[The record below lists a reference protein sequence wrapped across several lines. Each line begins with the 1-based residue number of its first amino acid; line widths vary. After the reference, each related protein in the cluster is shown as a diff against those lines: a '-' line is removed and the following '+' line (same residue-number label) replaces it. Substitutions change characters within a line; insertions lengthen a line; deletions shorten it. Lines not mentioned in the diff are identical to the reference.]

1 MTDRFR
7 MDLDD
12 EELKATKRL
21 NQSEEYIDKNKIKAL
36 KNFYIENCKNKNIDL
51 IPLKNVID
59 NLNILLG
66 GQEYGK
72 KKN

>member
-1 MTDRFR
+1 

-12 EELKATKRL
+12 EELKATRELSNFEKKEGYV
-21 NQSEEYIDKNKIKAL
+21 SKEKIKEL
-36 KNFYIENCKNKNIDL
+36 KNFYIELCKKNEVDL

-66 GQEYGK
+66 G
-72 KKN
+72 

>member
-1 MTDRFR
+1 

-12 EELKATKRL
+12 EELKATRELSNFEKEKYV
-21 NQSEEYIDKNKIKAL
+21 SKEKIKEL
-36 KNFYIENCKNKNIDL
+36 KNFYIELCKKNEVDL

-66 GQEYGK
+66 G
-72 KKN
+72 

>member
-1 MTDRFR
+1 

-12 EELKATKRL
+12 EELKATRELSNFEKKEGYV
-21 NQSEEYIDKNKIKAL
+21 SKEKIREL
-36 KNFYIENCKNKNIDL
+36 KNFYIKSYEETSVDV

-66 GQEYGK
+66 G
-72 KKN
+72 

>member
-12 EELKATKRL
+12 EELKATRELSNFEKK
-21 NQSEEYIDKNKIKAL
+21 EEYVSKEKIREL
-36 KNFYIENCKNKNIDL
+36 KNFYIKCYEDTSVDV

-66 GQEYGK
+66 G
-72 KKN
+72 